1 MAAERDIE
9 LLQDRTL
16 ADSARRGGREAFDE
30 LYRRH
35 ARASWR
41 LALLVTRDGAAAEAA
56 VAGAFAATLART
68 PDLAPGAVDDGFRVT
83 LLRATR
89 RAAIDTITDAA
100 DTGAHSTAGP
110 ARAPQP
116 LHAFEPRVAVIRQAF
131 DALPERWRSVLWLVD
146 VEGFSTFDAARVI
159 RVAPAAAGPLM
170 ERARLGLQ
178 EQVLLTGLRHPS
190 PADCRRTTD
199 RLTGYVA
206 DALTARDE
214 AQVRGH
220 LDHCAA
226 CRGRL
231 AALDDLVPV
240 LRSTSLALPLYLGE
254 DAAAR
259 WATSLVRDS
268 GPLHLVMPG
277 GQPMP
282 AWAQRAFAGAV
293 AAVIALGITGATMI
307 AGRGRSG
314 GRDVTIRPVTADG
327 ESALGGTP
335 GLSDLDL
342 SGRGF
347 VAPTTGTGSAPAAA
361 VVASTANR
369 SGAALPRTGG
379 ATSSPIDDQGA
390 TPPPALPSP
399 GITPPPGPAPA
410 PGPAPSSDAVVTVA
424 IPDVVAITVGPSC
437 NGIDLGGTVLGC
449 DPPAAPAPITIGGTA
464 VPTSALGL

>member
-35 ARASWR
+35 ARAAWR
-41 LALLVTRDGAAAEAA
+41 LALVVTRDGAAAEAA
-56 VAGAFAATLART
+56 VAGAFRATLART
-68 PDLAPGAVDDGFRVT
+68 PDRAPGAVDDGLRVT

-89 RAAIDTITDAA
+89 RAAIDAVTDAA
-100 DTGAHSTAGP
+100 AHPTSHLIAGP
-110 ARAPQP
+110 ATAPQP
-116 LHAFEPRVAVIRQAF
+116 LHAFEPRVAVIRRAF

-159 RVAPAAAGPLM
+159 RVAPGAAGPLM

-190 PADCRRTTD
+190 PVNCRRTTD

-206 DALTARDE
+206 DSLAPSDE

-220 LDHCAA
+220 LDRCAA

-240 LRSTSLALPLYLGE
+240 LRSTSLALPLYLGD

-259 WATSLVRDS
+259 WANSLVRDS

-282 AWAQRAFAGAV
+282 AWAQRAFAGAL
-293 AAVIALGITGATMI
+293 AAVIALGITGATII
-307 AGRGRSG
+307 AGRGRSS

-327 ESALGGTP
+327 ESALGGNP
-335 GLSDLDL
+335 GLSDLEL

-347 VAPTTGTGSAPAAA
+347 VAPTTGAGTGPAVAAA
-361 VVASTANR
+361 TPNW
-369 SGAALPRTGG
+369 SGAALPRTSGS
-379 ATSSPIDDQGA
+379 TSSPVYDQG
-390 TPPPALPSP
+390 TVLPPALPST
-399 GITPPPGPAPA
+399 GTTPPSAPA
-410 PGPAPSSDAVVTVA
+410 PGPTPSSDAVVTVV
-424 IPDVVAITVGPSC
+424 IPEVVGITVGPSC
-437 NGIDLGGTVLGC
+437 TGIDLGGTVLGC
-449 DPPAAPAPITIGGTA
+449 EPPATPDPITIGGTA